1 MTEMGKV
8 RPSLLERAAEVYDF
22 DAHLRGRGAPLPEPE
37 LVLQPEQVAPT
48 APAAA
53 VDAPPAAPPRVGS
66 PVAAIDRGMLA
77 DKGLLVPGATID
89 ALVEEFRQVKRQLL
103 ITARVLRTQDAA
115 KARTILV
122 CSANAGEGK
131 TYCAVNLAIS
141 LAAERDNNVLLV
153 DADFAKPD
161 VMGRLGLHEGLGL
174 LDALAAPVLD
184 VERFIVD
191 TDIPQLSLLP
201 AGTKSNTDTELLSSA
216 RTHELIA
223 ALLAADPQRI
233 VIFDSPPALAA
244 SPASVLAGLMG
255 QVMLVVRADRTG
267 ESDLREAVA
276 ELDGCEHIQLVL
288 NSVSYAPGGRRY
300 GSYYPQE
307 DAR

>member
-1 MTEMGKV
+1 ME
-8 RPSLLERAAEVYDF
+8 
-22 DAHLRGRGAPLPEPE
+22 
-37 LVLQPEQVAPT
+37 
-48 APAAA
+48 
-53 VDAPPAAPPRVGS
+53 
-66 PVAAIDRGMLA
+66 
-77 DKGLLVPGATID
+77 
-89 ALVEEFRQVKRQLL
+89 
-103 ITARVLRTQDAA
+103 
-115 KARTILV
+115 
-122 CSANAGEGK
+122 
-131 TYCAVNLAIS
+131 
-141 LAAERDNNVLLV
+141 
-153 DADFAKPD
+153 
-161 VMGRLGLHEGLGL
+161 RLGLHEGLGL

-201 AGTKSNTDTELLSSA
+201 AGTKSNTDTELLSSV